1 MTFEVADIG
10 RGDVLGVFETMEAAE
25 NAARRLCEEHPEE
38 SEDLA
43 ILQIGDDGRRV
54 GEPHPVDEVLH
65 ADNAAPGALA

>member
-43 ILQIGDDGRRV
+43 ILEIGDDGHRV
-54 GEPHPVDEVLH
+54 GAPHSVEELLH
-65 ADNAAPGALA
+65 GNAAPGALA